1 MCNFSFQWVI
11 LTLITRVKTY
21 IKLKESMFFF
31 VGEDVHIS
39 KPSHFRVT
47 GQEGEV
53 VEQKESFP
61 LMGRN
66 ALGPFP
72 PLP

>member
-1 MCNFSFQWVI
+1 M
-11 LTLITRVKTY
+11 
-21 IKLKESMFFF
+21 
-31 VGEDVHIS
+31 GEDVHIS
-39 KPSHFRVT
+39 KPYHFRVT

-53 VEQKESFP
+53 AEQKESFA

-72 PLP
+72 PLPELTSKALDP